1 MQITGMKYGAPL
13 IRMANFPLPIILE
26 ANATLDEV
34 EQLIKKRGRCVVK
47 PVFYGGVGKKGKA
60 GLVKIVSSAVEAMD
74 AKKKLFFAEHFF
86 HNQVTHANGVTFEEF
101 IPSSYE
107 IYFSLSVSTVT
118 RKVNFT
124 LTHNGGVDIE
134 ELGEDEIIERS
145 FDPITGL
152 KSYHIND
159 ALSELGAPKEIISPL
174 VQYLPRLW
182 NLYNDF
188 GFTMLEINP
197 IRMMQE
203 GGRLLPIACDFK
215 AQFDRDNPQWERLN
229 LPPEVF
235 QTGVSPFEAEVNQL
249 RTYRGQSDVVVIN
262 EQGTV
267 TSFMFGGGANS
278 AATEILSQKATIS
291 SDFGG
296 NPPYEKM
303 YDIAR
308 IVYKYWLAQSNVL
321 LIIGGKAN
329 NTDIFSTF
337 KAMFDALR
345 DYAAQNGRPDIY
357 VVVGRGGPNLIK
369 GMAYGRD
376 ILNRLEIPYKFF
388 GYDSSMV
395 EVVQYAVDLDN
406 WFMESR
412 SHTHFKV
419 MPGGVA

>member
-1 MQITGMKYGAPL
+1 MKYGAPL
-13 IRMANFPLPIILE
+13 IKMANFPLPDILDSD
-26 ANATLDEV
+26 ATLDEV
-34 EQLIKKRGRCVVK
+34 EQLIKKRERCVVK

-60 GLVKIVSSAVEAMD
+60 GLVKIVSSAVEAME

-86 HNQVTHANGVTFEEF
+86 HNQVTHANGVTFEEY

-107 IYFSLSVSTVT
+107 IYFSLSVSTVS

-124 LTHNGGVDIE
+124 LTHHGGVDIE
-134 ELGEDEIIERS
+134 ELAENEIVERS

-159 ALSELGAPKEIISPL
+159 ALSDLDAPKEIISPL

-188 GFTMLEINP
+188 GFTTLEINP
-197 IRMMQE
+197 IRMTQINNQ
-203 GGRLLPIACDFK
+203 LIPVACDFK
-215 AQFDRDNPQWERLN
+215 AQFDRDNPHWKRLN

-235 QTGVSPFEAEVNQL
+235 QTDITPFEAEVNQL
-249 RTYRGQSDVVVIN
+249 RTYRGQSDVVVVN
-262 EQGTV
+262 EHGTV

-308 IVYKYWLAQSNVL
+308 IVFKYWLAQSNVL

-345 DYAAQNGRPDIY
+345 DYISQNGKPEIY

-376 ILNRLEIPYKFF
+376 ILNSLEIPYKFF

-406 WFMESR
+406 WFIESR
-412 SHTHFKV
+412 SHTSFKI
-419 MPGGVA
+419 MPGGVS